1 MTQPTA
7 TQRAHSDTF
16 IAPAHEHDSRAALP
30 SSTATA
36 APFLTLRNIGLAYGA
51 REILRGVDLH
61 VAPGELVS
69 VLGPS
74 GSGKSTLLRIA
85 AGLLPPSAGTVD
97 VDGTPLAGP
106 RPDIALA
113 FQDPCLLPWLSVER
127 NVAFGLTFARQ
138 PKLSRDT
145 RRARIDAALTEVGLA
160 HAHHLHPRQL
170 SGGMAQRVALARCLA
185 RQPRALLLDEP
196 FGALDEVTRADMQ
209 RLLVTVV
216 RDTGAATV
224 LVTHDI
230 DEALLVS
237 DRIVLLGNQGRTLA
251 QWCVDIPAPRE
262 AHVEALGA
270 LRIEI
275 LQALQRAMSRDTNNT
290 TNTTGKIDTAG
301 LSNTRSPSPANH
313 TDQTYGDR

>member
-7 TQRAHSDTF
+7 TQRAHPDTF
-16 IAPAHEHDSRAALP
+16 IAAARESDSRALP
-30 SSTATA
+30 LAS
-36 APFLTLRNIGLAYGA
+36 PFLTLRNIGLSYGERA
-51 REILRGVDLH
+51 ILRGVDLS

-85 AGLLPPSAGTVD
+85 AGLLTPSDGTVE
-97 VDGTPLAGP
+97 VDGASLTGP
-106 RPDIALA
+106 RPDVALA

-138 PKLSRDT
+138 PALSRDT

-251 QWCVDIPAPRE
+251 QWTIDVPSPRE
-262 AHVEALGA
+262 SQVQMLGA

-275 LQALQRAMSRDTNNT
+275 LQALQLAMSRSAT
-290 TNTTGKIDTAG
+290 TTQTT
-301 LSNTRSPSPANH
+301 R
-313 TDQTYGDR
+313 

>member
-1 MTQPTA
+1 M
-7 TQRAHSDTF
+7 RD
-16 IAPAHEHDSRAALP
+16 
-30 SSTATA
+30 
-36 APFLTLRNIGLAYGA
+36 IGLSYGKHA
-51 REILRGVDLH
+51 ILRGVDLS
-61 VAPGELVS
+61 VARGELVS

-85 AGLLPPSAGTVD
+85 AGLLMPSHGTVA
-97 VDGTPLAGP
+97 VDGAPLAGP
-106 RPDIALA
+106 RPDVALA

-138 PKLSRDT
+138 PVLSRDT
-145 RRARIDAALTEVGLA
+145 RRARIDAALEEVGLA

-209 RLLVTVV
+209 RLLATVV

-251 QWCVDIPAPRE
+251 QWHIDVPSPRG
-262 AHVEALGA
+262 AQVQALGA
-270 LRIEI
+270 LRIEV
-275 LQALQRAMSRDTNNT
+275 LQALQLAMSRDATV
-290 TNTTGKIDTAG
+290 
-301 LSNTRSPSPANH
+301 LHPTR
-313 TDQTYGDR
+313 

>member
-1 MTQPTA
+1 MTHPTA
-7 TQRAHSDTF
+7 AQRAHTDPLSAAARED
-16 IAPAHEHDSRAALP
+16 DSRV
-30 SSTATA
+30 SS
-36 APFLTLRNIGLAYGA
+36 FLTLRNIGLSYGDSA
-51 REILRGVDLH
+51 ILRGVDLC

-85 AGLLPPSAGTVD
+85 AGLLPPSDGTVE
-97 VDGTPLAGP
+97 VDGTPLSGP
-106 RPDIALA
+106 RPDVALA
-113 FQDPCLLPWLSVER
+113 FQDPCLLPWLSVEH

-138 PKLSRDT
+138 PKLSRET
-145 RRARIDAALTEVGLA
+145 RRARIDAALAEVGLS
-160 HAHHLHPRQL
+160 HAHQLHPRQL

-209 RLLVTVV
+209 RLLVAVV

-237 DRIVLLGNQGRTLA
+237 DRIVLLGNRGRTLA
-251 QWCVDIPAPRE
+251 QWRVDLPSPRE
-262 AHVEALGA
+262 THVQALGT

-275 LQALQRAMSRDTNNT
+275 LQALQQAMSRDAT
-290 TNTTGKIDTAG
+290 T
-301 LSNTRSPSPANH
+301 R
-313 TDQTYGDR
+313 QTQ

>member
-7 TQRAHSDTF
+7 TQRAHASAPEHAHFAAAREDT
-16 IAPAHEHDSRAALP
+16 SRA
-30 SSTATA
+30 S
-36 APFLTLRNIGLAYGA
+36 PFLTLRNIGLSYGERA
-51 REILRGVDLH
+51 ILRGVDLS

-85 AGLLPPSAGTVD
+85 AGLLAPSDGTVD
-97 VDGTPLAGP
+97 VDGTPLTGP
-106 RPDIALA
+106 RPDVALA

-138 PKLSRDT
+138 PALSRET
-145 RRARIDAALTEVGLA
+145 RRTRIDAALTEVGLS

-196 FGALDEVTRADMQ
+196 FGALDEVTRTDMQ

-251 QWCVDIPAPRE
+251 QWQIDVPSPRE
-262 AHVEALGA
+262 AQVQALGA

-275 LQALQRAMSRDTNNT
+275 LQALQLAMSRDKTFAHAALHT
-290 TNTTGKIDTAG
+290 TPH
-301 LSNTRSPSPANH
+301 TR
-313 TDQTYGDR
+313 